1 MYRRPRI
8 FTVLSRDEYC
18 ATIPLLV
25 AAAALLCVPQVAA
38 TPEETDDAATT
49 NPNGD
54 DTSKTRIII
63 ISILSEGA
71 EMDQIERSIVA
82 QLADLSVDI
91 TFHHVTALP
100 SETENRDDLA
110 RALMEAHRATA
121 AFIIDA
127 KNFRPLRVLLETGD
141 RIETTS
147 RMLDVT
153 PGVPL
158 HEALAVIVRSATTTV
173 LEQKKRRA
181 TAASAG
187 NAGPKKAAAPKSP
200 SLPKR
205 SDSKSPI
212 SDGEGEV
219 QKLYIEADF
228 ALGYYSQGV
237 PPWLGMAAYLGWQPI
252 RYLQLYAGYVFFSKV
267 SKRSTDVTLTL
278 RRHPVHIG
286 AGYFRPLKRVVLGG
300 GASVSIDYVTESI
313 SSQNEALDLSPEG
326 GEVNTALL
334 CYAHIGIRILSPLS
348 LHLNLG
354 AEIPLNSTEYGIDE
368 GETNRILLELL
379 PVQPVAM
386 LGLRGHFF

>member
-25 AAAALLCVPQVAA
+25 AAVALLCVPQVAA

-49 NPNGD
+49 NSNGD

-127 KNFRPLRVLLETGD
+127 ENFRPLRVLLETGD

-181 TAASAG
+181 MTATSTGEAD
-187 NAGPKKAAAPKSP
+187 PDKAAAPKSP
-200 SLPKR
+200 SALER
-205 SDSKSPI
+205 SDSESLI
-212 SDGEGEV
+212 SDSVGEV
-219 QKLYIEADF
+219 QKLYVEADF
-228 ALGYYSQGV
+228 ALGYYSKGV
-237 PPWLGMAAYLGWQPI
+237 PPWIGLAAYLGWQPI
-252 RYLQLYAGYVFFSKV
+252 RYLQLHVGYVFSSKV
-267 SKRSTDVTLTL
+267 SKRSRDVTLTL
-278 RRHPVHIG
+278 RRHPVHLG
-286 AGYFRPLKRVVLGG
+286 AGYLRSGKRFVWGG

-313 SSQNEALDLSPEG
+313 SSQKAD
-326 GEVNTALL
+326 
-334 CYAHIGIRILSPLS
+334 
-348 LHLNLG
+348 
-354 AEIPLNSTEYGIDE
+354 
-368 GETNRILLELL
+368 
-379 PVQPVAM
+379 
-386 LGLRGHFF
+386 